1 MSEGVGIPHAI
12 KISMQKS
19 YTKDKVVSD
28 DYLPYKLQGH
38 LQGCAWGWHWGMGQG

>member
-1 MSEGVGIPHAI
+1 MSEGVGILHAI
-12 KISMQKS
+12 RISMQKS

-38 LQGCAWGWHWGMGQG
+38 LQVHQQNVIVLNLS